1 MLKKFRKI
9 TLSSRN
15 PRTRSPRQKSGTS
28 KKGVLH
34 MKTILFAILI
44 LSALAAQDTK
54 TLTLKSGD
62 KITGQVVSETET
74 TITIINP
81 LMGEMTVNKSDLK
94 QQTIVVILKSGD
106 VVKGELVSRGESEM
120 VVKSSF
126 GDVSIPTDQIDTI
139 DDGGAPKQEIRH
151 TPFGTTVVTKKETE
165 DEWFFSKERLMDI
178 WFDPTGYT
186 IGRNKLY
193 LSGLSWGFGLT
204 DKVQITSKWT
214 NYFFQD
220 FNVRPKITL
229 FQTGN
234 VESQSAFAA
243 GAHLHTRGLPGKYK
257 WVDDKETW
265 WNYNHEYN
273 EETQEWEYTDSTEIV
288 EGGWVNF
295 GSKREKVEYDWN
307 DEDRYEYTNSWDGDK
322 MWFEVFGAYTISK
335 LRSGG
340 NGRVNT
346 TFGVSAVIYPDE
358 EIAPRAYGA
367 IDIDVTRSV
376 KVMAE
381 VFYDPYYVEWLDF
394 VDNNDDANTDL
405 FFDIGFMTNKIPLFR
420 WAGTSENLWIGYHFQ
435 RPFFAFYWKI

>member
-1 MLKKFRKI
+1 MKKIMLLFLA
-9 TLSSRN
+9 LS
-15 PRTRSPRQKSGTS
+15 
-28 KKGVLH
+28 VLP
-34 MKTILFAILI
+34 
-44 LSALAAQDTK
+44 AQDTQ

-62 KITGQVVSETET
+62 KITGQVVEETET

-81 LMGEMTVNKSDLK
+81 LMGQMTINKSELK
-94 QQTIVVILKSGD
+94 QQVVVITLKSGD
-106 VVKGELVSRGESEM
+106 VVRGELVSRSAEAM
-120 VVKSSF
+120 VVKSAF
-126 GDVSIPTDQIDTI
+126 GEVSIPSDQIATI
-139 DDGGAPKQEIRH
+139 DDGGAPTQEIRH
-151 TPFGTTVVTKKETE
+151 TPFGTTVVTKEE
-165 DEWFFSKERLMDI
+165 SDDEWFFSKERMMDI

-186 IGRNKLY
+186 IGKNKLY
-193 LSGLSWGFGLT
+193 MSGLSWGFGLT
-204 DKVQITSKWT
+204 DKMQITSKWT

-220 FNVRPKITL
+220 FNVRPKMTV

-234 VESQSAFAA
+234 VESQSAFAV

-265 WNYNHEYN
+265 WEYN
-273 EETQEWEYTDSTEIV
+273 NEYNDVTSDWEYTDSTYIV

-295 GSKREKVEYDWN
+295 GSKREKVDEDWD
-307 DEDRYEYTNSWDGDK
+307 DEDRYEYTGSWDGDK

-346 TFGVSAVIYPDE
+346 TVGASAVIYPDE
-358 EIAPRAYGA
+358 EIAPRLYGA

-394 VDNNDDANTDL
+394 LDNNNDSNSDL
-405 FFDIGFMTNKIPLFR
+405 FFDIGFMTNKIPLF
-420 WAGTSENLWIGYHFQ
+420 WFLGASENLWIGYHFQ
-435 RPFFAFYWKI
+435 RPFIAFYWKL

>member
-1 MLKKFRKI
+1 MKKIMLLFLA
-9 TLSSRN
+9 LS
-15 PRTRSPRQKSGTS
+15 
-28 KKGVLH
+28 VLP
-34 MKTILFAILI
+34 
-44 LSALAAQDTK
+44 AQDTQ

-62 KITGQVVSETET
+62 KITGQVVEETET

-81 LMGEMTVNKSDLK
+81 LMGQMTINKSELK
-94 QQTIVVILKSGD
+94 QQVVVITLKSGD
-106 VVKGELVSRGESEM
+106 VVRGELVSRSAEAM
-120 VVKSSF
+120 VVKSAF
-126 GDVSIPTDQIDTI
+126 GEISIPSDQIATI
-139 DDGGAPKQEIRH
+139 DDGGAPTQEIRH
-151 TPFGTTVVTKKETE
+151 TPFGTTVVTKEE
-165 DEWFFSKERLMDI
+165 SDDEWFFSKERMMDI

-186 IGRNKLY
+186 IGKNKLY
-193 LSGLSWGFGLT
+193 MSGLSWGFGLT
-204 DKVQITSKWT
+204 DKMQITSKWT

-220 FNVRPKITL
+220 FNVRPKMTV

-234 VESQSAFAA
+234 VESQSAFAV

-265 WNYNHEYN
+265 WDYSGWEYDS
-273 EETQEWEYTDSTEIV
+273 TLGYSKYTDSTHIV

-295 GSKREKVEYDWN
+295 GSKREKVDEDWN
-307 DEDRYEYTNSWDGDK
+307 DEDRYEYTGSWDGDK

-346 TFGVSAVIYPDE
+346 TVGASAVIYPDE
-358 EIAPRAYGA
+358 EIAPRLYGA

-394 VDNNDDANTDL
+394 LDNNNNSNSDL
-405 FFDIGFMTNKIPLFR
+405 FFDIGFMTNKIPLF
-420 WAGTSENLWIGYHFQ
+420 WFLGASKNLWIGYHFQ
-435 RPFFAFYWKI
+435 RPFIAFYWKL